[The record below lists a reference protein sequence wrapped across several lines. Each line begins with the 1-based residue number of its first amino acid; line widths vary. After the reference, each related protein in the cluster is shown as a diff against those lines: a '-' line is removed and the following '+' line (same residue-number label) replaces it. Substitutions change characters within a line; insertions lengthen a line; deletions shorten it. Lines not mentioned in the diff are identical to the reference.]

1 MRNAKAFRGGAT
13 TTAPPFNGADLLN
26 SKTFRWNVLDKATPP
41 SFLYSL
47 YKTDIFFDRLNALST
62 VLERAFLTQK
72 NSPDESRSC
81 TVFIKYR
88 LAAMWRIKPAQS
100 RWATARR
107 FHAPC
112 VRQSAHLMRR
122 EVCNPPMETESLNKS
137 VGL

>member
-1 MRNAKAFRGGAT
+1 MRKHFEGRRTRPPPLFTYPSKLTLQNVPVERFGQSNSPKLFVQFVQNRYLFRQTECPLHCVGEGI
-13 TTAPPFNGADLLN
+13 FN
-26 SKTFRWNVLDKATPP
+26 
-41 SFLYSL
+41 
-47 YKTDIFFDRLNALST
+47 
-62 VLERAFLTQK
+62 TQK